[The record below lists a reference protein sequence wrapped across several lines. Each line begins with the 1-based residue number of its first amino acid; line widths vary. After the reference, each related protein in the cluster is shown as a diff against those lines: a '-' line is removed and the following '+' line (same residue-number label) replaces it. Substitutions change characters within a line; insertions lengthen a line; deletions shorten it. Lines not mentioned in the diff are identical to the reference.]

1 MLPDNQPRDIMPA
14 QWFGNSAF
22 PVDWMEMQWLR
33 DLPKD
38 TYYALWLKI
47 PSIQN
52 PWPVL
57 PTGHQLYI
65 VGFMD
70 EPLDHVWLAD
80 QCKTI
85 QEPIIVLN
93 DGCMYDFPL
102 PDNVYFFQFHSWHYQ
117 LQRIIDWFPQRQP
130 RVPKIKA
137 SAICN
142 RITQS
147 KMLIFTA
154 IMNHIGQENS
164 LVKLGDWLEEKNIH
178 HRQPTDHPLLDRLAE
193 EFFEKWFGKKIQVDE
208 WNNKM
213 DNVQAINSNP
223 WNPFYLDAAIHF
235 TNESTHYS
243 LMHDEYGQ
251 YIRPGPGLSEKTY
264 KCLVAGT
271 PFISVAQFDVYRSFA
286 ELGFQFDYG
295 SIDLSW
301 DQDPGN
307 ISRMVKIIE
316 LIQQLEMMSVADI
329 VESTKDSTEHNLD
342 HVWSGKFKKICENKN
357 LHTAQEILS
366 KFS

>member
-1 MLPDNQPRDIMPA
+1 
-14 QWFGNSAF
+14 
-22 PVDWMEMQWLR
+22 
-33 DLPKD
+33 
-38 TYYALWLKI
+38 
-47 PSIQN
+47 
-52 PWPVL
+52 
-57 PTGHQLYI
+57 
-65 VGFMD
+65 
-70 EPLDHVWLAD
+70 
-80 QCKTI
+80 
-85 QEPIIVLN
+85 
-93 DGCMYDFPL
+93 
-102 PDNVYFFQFHSWHYQ
+102 
-117 LQRIIDWFPQRQP
+117 
-130 RVPKIKA
+130 
-137 SAICN
+137 
-142 RITQS
+142 
-147 KMLIFTA
+147 
-154 IMNHIGQENS
+154 
-164 LVKLGDWLEEKNIH
+164 
-178 HRQPTDHPLLDRLAE
+178 
-193 EFFEKWFGKKIQVDE
+193 
-208 WNNKM
+208 M